1 MDVPDPEAASDQSE
15 AEARLLDA
23 ERVIQARLGDQPVD
37 FDSLH
42 AVSNIYRAATAVRRR
57 AERELLAP
65 QGLSWGGFTI
75 VWVLWVWG
83 EMETA
88 QLASECDLAKG
99 TLTGMVSTLEK
110 QQLVARTRMER
121 DRRRV
126 TVALTPQGRAMIEEL
141 HPRFHRFEI
150 EMVHDLSAEDRRSLA
165 RFLRLVI
172 TSAER

>member
-1 MDVPDPEAASDQSE
+1 MGDDSERSE
-15 AEARLLDA
+15 AEERLLDA
-23 ERVIQARLGDQPVD
+23 ERVIQERLGDQPVD

-65 QGLSWGGFTI
+65 LGLSWGGFTI

-88 QLASECDLAKG
+88 QLAAECDLAKG

-110 QQLVARTRMER
+110 QRLVERTRMER

-126 TVALTPQGRAMIEEL
+126 TVALTDEGRVMIEEL
-141 HPRFHRFEI
+141 HPRFHQFEI
-150 EMVHDLSAEDRRSLA
+150 QMVNDLSVEERRNLSQY
-165 RFLRLVI
+165 LRLVI
-172 TSAER
+172 TAAER